1 MVNAWLIYVGR
12 CIVMLWWISD
22 PPEASAI
29 RQLLQEIVIYVRL
42 LSFCFISFT
51 VHRIV
56 SYSPN
61 PYALFTQ
68 SLADSCF
75 PISEGPSAG
84 RLHGILLFFFFFFF
98 FFFPFCFFFFFFF
111 FFPLFFPFFF
121 FFFFS
126 FLLLSPSFLL

>member
-84 RLHGILLFFFFFFF
+84 RLHGILLFFFFFFVVF
-98 FFFPFCFFFFFFF
+98 SILFHYYVSCQFP
-111 FFPLFFPFFF
+111 PL
-121 FFFFS
+121 S
-126 FLLLSPSFLL
+126 LIILCSLVIYFLPNFLIHW